1 MTHVE
6 RQKRQA
12 REWAKGDLEFTHF
25 RSIPL
30 ESFSREE
37 LIGIMQWL
45 GCQLHG
51 SAKAEGQ
58 IRQGMNIFCECGWRG
73 NEKDF
78 PLAPND
84 PHLTW
89 NCPSCGKEITVKD
102 VLPATLFTDFQQQ
115 WPEIRKMVTDAI
127 TAEAKRQWPS
137 CDLEIMFVAP
147 DGTGHPQRWVMS
159 CRVALIHI
167 HDDLCFGRE
176 SERFEFDQRESLDTI
191 RNRAIRCLGGNA
203 PCEPVPPVS
212 DGQPLHTS
220 HDHMGLSRGPQ

>member
-1 MTHVE
+1 MTHDELIAIVSAH
-6 RQKRQA
+6 RDGQPIQYRA
-12 REWAKGDLEFTHF
+12 TGATGPDPPREWRDYE
-25 RSIPL
+25 RDDPP
-30 ESFSREE
+30 
-37 LIGIMQWL
+37 
-45 GCQLHG
+45 CQT
-51 SAKAEGQ
+51 
-58 IRQGMNIFCECGWRG
+58 RYCDWRL
-73 NEKDF
+73 K
-78 PLAPND
+78 
-84 PHLTW
+84 
-89 NCPSCGKEITVKD
+89 
-102 VLPATLFTDFQQQ
+102 PATLFTNFQQQ

-159 CRVALIHI
+159 CRVALILI